1 MENNQFFEQGLRPL
15 NLEPAV
21 TSADVSANLEA
32 DDAQRMRFYNLS
44 FGDECFFN
52 VLTTPVLYDDRTGRN
67 NIVAFPSKKVIVD
80 ASEHR
85 GISIVRKGFYVV
97 SHKEAM
103 QLGCRIFQEIFGVLP
118 SIHQQHLNGTK
129 TDYTVDLVSDEC
141 KIVINREGYHYHN
154 PYRDDYRVDLFQ
166 SERVLPMNDVRIPN
180 SFRDVYH
187 PFIRVSNFLRDGV
200 SMVIQMGYYRARCS
214 NGMLFDLSLPLR
226 FSHSYFVPTF
236 AKIELDALRYFKLN
250 QRYMF
255 TMAEQLWKLMYLPV
269 RRDIMGVIT
278 YDMFHA
284 QLDAL
289 PIAKQKKLLM
299 ELDSLV
305 EKYSV
310 ELGENMNAAIN
321 VATDFSKLLGKR
333 QTSTFEVQRIAGE
346 WMHRVT
352 HERFDWSHY
361 QGLLE
366 EKRNRLTAVLTE
378 S

>member
-1 MENNQFFEQGLRPL
+1 MENNQFFELGIRPL
-15 NLEPAV
+15 NWEPTVA
-21 TSADVSANLEA
+21 SADVTANSEA
-32 DDAQRMRFYNLS
+32 EDAQRMRFYNLS

-52 VLTTPVLYDDRTGRN
+52 VHTTPVLYDDRTGRN

-80 ASEHR
+80 ASEHK
-85 GISIVRKGFYVV
+85 GISIVRKNFYVV
-97 SHKEAM
+97 SHEEAM

-154 PYRDDYRVDLFQ
+154 PYRDDHRVDLFQ

-180 SFRDVYH
+180 YFKDVYH

-226 FSHSYFVPTF
+226 FSHSYFVNTF

-255 TMAEQLWKLMYLPV
+255 TMAEQLWKLMYLSV

-289 PIAKQKKLLM
+289 PNAKQKKLLM
-299 ELDSLV
+299 ELDRLV

-333 QTSTFEVQRIAGE
+333 QTSTSEVQRIAGE

-352 HERFDWSHY
+352 NERFDWSHY

>member
-1 MENNQFFEQGLRPL
+1 
-15 NLEPAV
+15 
-21 TSADVSANLEA
+21 
-32 DDAQRMRFYNLS
+32 
-44 FGDECFFN
+44 
-52 VLTTPVLYDDRTGRN
+52 
-67 NIVAFPSKKVIVD
+67 
-80 ASEHR
+80 
-85 GISIVRKGFYVV
+85 
-97 SHKEAM
+97 
-103 QLGCRIFQEIFGVLP
+103 
-118 SIHQQHLNGTK
+118 
-129 TDYTVDLVSDEC
+129 
-141 KIVINREGYHYHN
+141 
-154 PYRDDYRVDLFQ
+154 
-166 SERVLPMNDVRIPN
+166 
-180 SFRDVYH
+180 
-187 PFIRVSNFLRDGV
+187 
-200 SMVIQMGYYRARCS
+200 MVIQMGYYRARCS

-278 YDMFHA
+278 YEMFYA

-299 ELDSLV
+299 ELDRLV

-352 HERFDWSHY
+352 HEGFDWSHY